1 MIGYLLWE
9 PFNLHSVSQGSYGK
23 PNQKGIYPIQFC
35 IVNYMIVD
43 AEARY
48 QKRFLVHFIDKM
60 DCIEMIYFLD
70 LMTKKYDC
78 ILTN

>member
-1 MIGYLLWE
+1 
-9 PFNLHSVSQGSYGK
+9 
-23 PNQKGIYPIQFC
+23 
-35 IVNYMIVD
+35 MIVD